1 MENLEISARTVE
13 EATKKALIQL
23 NAGLN
28 DIEITVLSE
37 GRSGILGLGSEDAR
51 ISVKLKET
59 KEETE
64 DEVISIAY
72 DVLENILK
80 KVGIRG
86 RIVIQKP
93 ENKLDSRGD
102 INPVVFNIEGADL
115 GTLIGR
121 RGQTLE
127 AMQYLVRLIVTRKT
141 KSKTPIMLDV
151 QDYKKRRFED
161 LKTLALNVANQVKS
175 RKTAFKLEP
184 MSAFE
189 RRIIHMTLAQD
200 PDVVTESIGEGEERK
215 VVVSLKKN
223 R

>member
-1 MENLEISARTVE
+1 VE